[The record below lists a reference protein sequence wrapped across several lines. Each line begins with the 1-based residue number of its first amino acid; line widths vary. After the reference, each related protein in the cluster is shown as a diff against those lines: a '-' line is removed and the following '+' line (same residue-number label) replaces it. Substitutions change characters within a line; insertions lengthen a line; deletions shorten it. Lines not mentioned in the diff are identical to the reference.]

1 MGLFKKE
8 EKTEFQKLLKT
19 AIRINERELILLIIF
34 IYIIILEDK
43 SEFPEKGLKFLRT
56 LTELIIAGSNRK
68 INSDIDRILSQVD
81 ILMTPQYSHDTSRS
95 LSRAFVYEFSSKVK
109 VIFFK
114 FAVLAMRVVDGKF
127 NYYNKVFYGMLHL
140 HMSDPFVE
148 KTRKQ
153 LLSNEYVESLYS
165 EYVEFI
171 KLINSGLKI
180 LSDNQD

>member
-1 MGLFKKE
+1 M
-8 EKTEFQKLLKT
+8 LKT

-95 LSRAFVYEFSSKVK
+95 LSRAFVDGFSSEVK
-109 VIFFK
+109 VFCFK

-127 NYYNKVFYGMLHL
+127 NYDNKVFYGMLHASL
-140 HMSDPFVE
+140 YMSDPIVE